1 MGVSPS
7 GAITSRSLPDIVSVP
22 AVVAAAVAI
31 KWRRCAVSAGF
42 AKVSY
47 HNLTAGVVAL
57 HKGFKV

>member
-1 MGVSPS
+1 
-7 GAITSRSLPDIVSVP
+7 
-22 AVVAAAVAI
+22 
-31 KWRRCAVSAGF
+31 F

>member
-1 MGVSPS
+1 MHPGQERAE
-7 GAITSRSLPDIVSVP
+7 GHDET
-22 AVVAAAVAI
+22 
-31 KWRRCAVSAGF
+31 AGF

>member
-1 MGVSPS
+1 MHPGQEELKTLME
-7 GAITSRSLPDIVSVP
+7 A
-22 AVVAAAVAI
+22 
-31 KWRRCAVSAGF
+31 AGF